1 MLGKGITVG
10 KVQIA
15 FATRDRSIC
24 KALEKCANDVE
35 GDDPGS
41 LAQFTNEI
49 CLVLLRNSADWVG
62 ACSASKWFTG
72 DDAGKAEKLH
82 NEWVNK
88 EASKFEKEYIPS
100 SNDETKAG
108 GPTTVVVSLVV
119 EIQGDSTNFDGAGF
133 SLAGTKEVITS
144 LASDVLVDEGYCLNA
159 SEVFWCPSDPTE
171 VMTSIDV
178 ITDFPEIVDL

>member
-24 KALEKCANDVE
+24 KALEKCANSVE

-49 CLVLLRNSADWVG
+49 CLVLLRNSVDWVG
-62 ACSASKWFTG
+62 ACSASKWFTS
-72 DDAGKAEKLH
+72 DEAGKAEKLH

-100 SNDETKAG
+100 PNDETKAG

-119 EIQGDSTNFDGAGF
+119 EIQGDCTNFDGAGF
-133 SLAGTKEVITS
+133 SLSGTKEVLTS

-171 VMTSIDV
+171 VMSSIDV
-178 ITDFPEIVDL
+178 ITDFPEIIDL